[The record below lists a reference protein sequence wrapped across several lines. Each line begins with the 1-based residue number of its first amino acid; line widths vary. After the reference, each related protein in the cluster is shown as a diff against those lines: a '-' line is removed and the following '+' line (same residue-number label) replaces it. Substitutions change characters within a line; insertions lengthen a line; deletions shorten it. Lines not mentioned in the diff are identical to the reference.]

1 MIPSCKNVWWR
12 GIRPYGS
19 STHEC
24 SSCWIG
30 LNSQYIASDGSK
42 LLQLVVGAHTQSL
55 ASIPLGKCCI
65 RFQSLSN
72 CSLDQ
77 SVKLYDLCLQKT
89 RGVSWSWVTL
99 LQTLVKAGHKKSLI
113 IMLLK
118 PSCSVLGCRFL
129 LASLQIRSFRFWEG
143 CPRQRLLPGLKW
155 RSFSQLLFY
164 WLKLGNISESFRE
177 VPCFVYSSL
186 YADFSWDWSQV
197 SHNICGIYNSI
208 NLLPWVLWIAASNEA
223 DSYWQWIRGVQADI
237 GIRF

>member
-24 SSCWIG
+24 SSCCIG

-55 ASIPLGKCCI
+55 ASIPLGKSSI
-65 RFQSLSN
+65 RFQSLAN

-77 SVKLYDLCLQKT
+77 PVKLYDLCLQKT
-89 RGVSWSWVTL
+89 RRVSWSWVTL
-99 LQTLVKAGHKKSLI
+99 LQTLVKAGPKKNLI

-129 LASLQIRSFRFWEG
+129 LASLQIRNFRFWEG
-143 CPRQRLLPGLKW
+143 CQGSSEGPDLKVLQPIAFLLIETGNYIRKFQICALFCLFKSAWWLLLRLVP
-155 RSFSQLLFY
+155 
-164 WLKLGNISESFRE
+164 SE
-177 VPCFVYSSL
+177 P
-186 YADFSWDWSQV
+186 
-197 SHNICGIYNSI
+197 
-208 NLLPWVLWIAASNEA
+208 
-223 DSYWQWIRGVQADI
+223 
-237 GIRF
+237 

>member
-12 GIRPYGS
+12 GIRPYASPRS

-24 SSCWIG
+24 SSCCIG

-42 LLQLVVGAHTQSL
+42 LLQLVVGGHTQSL

-77 SVKLYDLCLQKT
+77 PVKLYDLCLQKS

-99 LQTLVKAGHKKSLI
+99 LQTLVKAAHKKNLI

-118 PSCSVLGCRFL
+118 PSYGVLGCRFL

-155 RSFSQLLFY
+155 RSWFEGPSANYFFIDWNWELYQ
-164 WLKLGNISESFRE
+164 KISERCPVLSIQ
-177 VPCFVYSSL
+177 VCMITSL
-186 YADFSWDWSQV
+186 EIGPKWAITYVAF
-197 SHNICGIYNSI
+197 ITRSI
-208 NLLPWVLWIAASNEA
+208 FFHGCS
-223 DSYWQWIRGVQADI
+223 G
-237 GIRF
+237 